1 MGLIRRFHLPSA
13 ALFVFVIACCGAAGC
28 RSAPPTFPE
37 NAALHQ
43 RADYVGGGGGVTYL
57 GRLQTNEGRIA
68 LFAELDGALLLLREM
83 LAALARLDGL
93 LKADAPASHI
103 GAVHAEQR
111 RLRDEAEQ
119 VARVA
124 RELMDLAVAGKLMEV
139 IPELEEALRLA
150 TGRPPPPGLV
160 AATLRER
167 LRLVGGGEARCG
179 AETDDP
185 IARRGGPPTFWVMAR
200 DSVDE
205 NGREVEY
212 SAEVKARFARIVNA
226 SRAQR
231 QAMGQYG
238 PFTEIAAL
246 PNGERWRF
254 QVGST
259 DRGAATYRPRAVII
273 ECDYDRRGRLIAGR
287 ERVIDEAGKEVKLR

>member
-1 MGLIRRFHLPSA
+1 MGLIRRA
-13 ALFVFVIACCGAAGC
+13 ALVLIACCAGC

-43 RADYVGGGGGVTYL
+43 RANYVGGGGGVTYI
-57 GRLQTNEGRIA
+57 GRLRTNEGRIA
-68 LFAELDGALLLLREM
+68 LFEELDGALQLLREM
-83 LAALARLDGL
+83 MAAFSRLEGL
-93 LKADAPASHI
+93 LPPDAPASHI

-150 TGRPPPPGLV
+150 TGRPPAPGLS

-167 LRLVGGGEARCG
+167 LRLIGGGDARCG

-185 IARRGGPPTFWVMAR
+185 IARPGGPPTFWVMAR

-205 NGREVEY
+205 RGREVEY
-212 SAEVKARFARIVNA
+212 TAEVKARFARILNA

-238 PFTEIAAL
+238 PFTAIEAL
-246 PNGERWRF
+246 PSGERWRF

-259 DRGAATYRPRAVII
+259 DRGAATYRPRTVLI
-273 ECDYDRRGRLIAGR
+273 ECDYDRRGRLVAGR
-287 ERVIDEAGKEVKLR
+287 ETVVDASGKEIKLH